1 MPIAQNLCNNHNE
14 FADKCWIST
23 RQCFVGK
30 QGEWSSS
37 LIFGQFLGSATVQYK
52 RAEDA
57 KRAKEDYHGGTLDDR
72 VLIVEYDIVKGT
84 ISADE

>member
-1 MPIAQNLCNNHNE
+1 M
-14 FADKCWIST
+14 
-23 RQCFVGK
+23 
-30 QGEWSSS
+30 
-37 LIFGQFLGSATVQYK
+37 QYK

-84 ISADE
+84 ISADEQDNDGPVVRKDNNSSSTKGKTLKLQQKSWPGTTQSNQWFQIKIYV

>member
-1 MPIAQNLCNNHNE
+1 
-14 FADKCWIST
+14 
-23 RQCFVGK
+23 
-30 QGEWSSS
+30 
-37 LIFGQFLGSATVQYK
+37 VQYK